1 MSRFSCQEQQES
13 IRALAGIGTLQKL
26 QLARRTCRRMS
37 GELLLRSVAE
47 EPTCS
52 DEWEEQDVWACTR
65 ALLSLLENETQ
76 VAGEL

>member
-1 MSRFSCQEQQES
+1 
-13 IRALAGIGTLQKL
+13 
-26 QLARRTCRRMS
+26 MS